1 MPFFHC
7 STHTTTPITSCRRG
21 LLFAEQKVKATLLP
35 TNSPFRTP
43 VALSRVPPAVGC
55 CTKFAKSTRECSK
68 ALMTIKWSKNSS
80 SSHPKPRR
88 HRTLLL
94 SSLNVLRAFYIYTS
108 YVVTRVVVVEGIC
121 LSCAYGSTC
130 TTEVNVT
137 PLSVAFRLPSILKRP
152 QSKIPKR
159 LLVPFSF
166 TPKVVTER

>member
-121 LSCAYGSTC
+121 LSCAYGYMHNRSKCDAVVRCFPFTQYL
-130 TTEVNVT
+130 ET
-137 PLSVAFRLPSILKRP
+137 PAIKNPKKTSCAFFFHTQGSN
-152 QSKIPKR
+152 
-159 LLVPFSF
+159 
-166 TPKVVTER
+166 